1 MLLKTTMLTNTYHGW
16 GALDSLPQLVE
27 PFHVKTILLIIDP
40 FLKNNDLF
48 EKLMLLL
55 APYEVVIFD
64 QITTEPTLEQAESLV
79 KFAKNSNCDLVVG
92 LGGGSVLDVAKLV
105 AVLVTHEGNV
115 VEYLNLSGHKKLKD
129 KGIPKII
136 IPTTSGT
143 GSEVTNIS
151 VLSLEGSKDV
161 VSHDYLLADI
171 AILDPKL
178 TVTVPPKVT
187 AATGIDALTHA
198 IESYLSVNSNPIT
211 EGLALHAI
219 FLITR
224 SLSDV
229 VFNGSNKA
237 ARIDLSYGSY
247 LAGLSFFNAGV
258 GGVHALAY
266 PLGGQYGISHGESNA
281 LLLPYVLNY
290 IRSSCIDKLRD
301 IYVAMGFEIGSN
313 DNEQV
318 SKWCIK
324 AIEDLI
330 TDIGIPNTL
339 QAFDIPESGLVKL
352 AEDAIKQ
359 TRLLARSPMELSFE
373 DILNIYQNAWKG
385 M

>member
-55 APYEVVIFD
+55 APYEVVVFD

-79 KFAKNSNCDLVVG
+79 KFAKNSNCDLVIG

-171 AILDPKL
+171 VILDPKL

-219 FLITR
+219 SLITR
-224 SLSDV
+224 SLSEV

-290 IRSSCIDKLRD
+290 IRPSCIDKLRD
-301 IYVAMGFEIGSN
+301 IYVAMGYEIGSS
-313 DNEQV
+313 DNEQI

-324 AIEDLI
+324 VIEDLI

-352 AEDAIKQ
+352 AEDAVKQ